1 VKLNFKS
8 KEISIDVGT
17 NVRANTEFKA
27 TTERPSMDLHVL
39 ELDAGNWV
47 IVEIPGFTKAASG
60 TPQDSLDALR
70 KASVTS
76 YYKGADALWVKL
88 VSPGD
93 DERGGHGG
101 GERVQVSR

>member
-1 VKLNFKS
+1 
-8 KEISIDVGT
+8 
-17 NVRANTEFKA
+17 
-27 TTERPSMDLHVL
+27 MDLHVL

-60 TPQDSLDALR
+60 APQNSLDALR

-76 YYKGADALWVKL
+76 YYKGPDALWVKL

-93 DERGGHGG
+93 DERAGHGG
-101 GERVQVSR
+101 GEQLQVSR